1 MTRVFRKKTIKE
13 PEGEKEIWFN
23 PPYLQSMKTNI
34 GKNFLHS
41 LVKHFPTNNKMHK
54 IFHKNTAKVS
64 YNWMKNM
71 DSIITGNNHNILNPN
86 QKSFGRYCRK
96 KDSCA
101 LNGEC
106 LTPNIIY
113 RADFSNE
120 ANNDQKFYFG
130 LAETTFKERY
140 NNHK

>member
-1 MTRVFRKKTIKE
+1 
-13 PEGEKEIWFN
+13 
-23 PPYLQSMKTNI
+23 
-34 GKNFLHS
+34 
-41 LVKHFPTNNKMHK
+41 
-54 IFHKNTAKVS
+54 
-64 YNWMKNM
+64 M

-86 QKSFGRYCRK
+86 QKSFGRYCWK

-113 RADFSNE
+113 RTDFSNE

-140 NNHK
+140 NNHKRDIRHVKYEYNTQLTKYTFGI